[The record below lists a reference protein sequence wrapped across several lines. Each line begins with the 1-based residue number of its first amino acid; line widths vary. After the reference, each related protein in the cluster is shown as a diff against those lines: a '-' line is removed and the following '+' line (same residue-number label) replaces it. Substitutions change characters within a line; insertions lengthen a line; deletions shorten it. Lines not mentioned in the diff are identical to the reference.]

1 MQLRPY
7 QTQLITEISGQYQM
21 GVRRVLAVLS
31 TGGGKTVIFS
41 SIAQSA
47 ARKGNRVLIL
57 VHRAELLDQASR
69 SLTRMGVQHGLIQ
82 AGRSMDLTYAVQVA
96 SVQTLARRLHQ
107 IPRAYFQLLIV
118 DEAHHTTAGTWSKV
132 VGHFDA
138 AHLLGVTATP
148 IRGDGRGLGEHYQ
161 AMVQGPSAAWL
172 TDNGYLAR
180 ARVLAPP
187 GFNGAG
193 MRKRMGDFDQR
204 EAEQRV
210 ASIHGDCYSHY
221 CQHLSGQTAIAFCCS
236 VAHAEAVAD
245 LFQWQGIAAASIDGT
260 MDQQT
265 RRRLLDDLGDGRL
278 KVLTS
283 CALIGEGVDVPSVGG
298 CIMLRPTASVAL
310 HLQMIGRCLRPQ
322 DGKRAVILDHVGNTL
337 RLGHH
342 LEDRDW
348 TLEGIKKR
356 DREKAPSVKV
366 CPACYAAC
374 VPAARECTECGHRFA
389 PEVRE
394 LQVVE
399 GELVELVA
407 RARRREQGSAQTLED
422 LIALGR
428 QRGMKNPHGWARH
441 VLAARQT
448 KGQWSRVR

>member
-1 MQLRPY
+1 MIALRPY

-21 GVRRVLAVLS
+21 GIRRVLAVLS

-107 IPRAYFQLLIV
+107 IPRSYFQLVIV

-132 VGHFDA
+132 VGHFNA

-187 GFNGAG
+187 GFNDAG
-193 MRKRMGDFDQR
+193 MRKLMGDFDMR
-204 EAEQRV
+204 EAGRRV

-236 VAHAEAVAD
+236 VADAEAVAD
-245 LFQWQGIAAASIDGT
+245 LFKRQGIAAASIDGT
-260 MDQQT
+260 MNQQT

-298 CIMLRPTASVAL
+298 CILLRPTASVAL
-310 HLQMIGRCLRPQ
+310 HLQMIGRCLRPSG
-322 DGKRAVILDHVGNTL
+322 DKVAVVLDHVGNTL

-348 TLEGIKKR
+348 TLDGIKKR

-366 CPACYAAC
+366 CPACYAAARS
-374 VPAARECTECGHRFA
+374 AARECTECGHRFA

-399 GELVELVA
+399 GELVELAA
-407 RARRREQGSAQTLED
+407 RARRREQGNARGLES
-422 LIALGR
+422 LRELAR
-428 QRGMKNPHGWARH
+428 ARGYKAGWAERVHQARVARRH
-441 VLAARQT
+441 
-448 KGQWSRVR
+448 GI